1 MEKLGFPGAKTHP
14 VSGDTGETLEHPSLE
29 TSLVVEKPFIS
40 NRQYVL
46 LSPPLE
52 NRQCYLNKLF
62 PEKLLK
68 VTAGAP
74 GQLSSPRSRTET
86 KLLER
91 EKLPLSPAVGAIP
104 LRFLLSPQ
112 PSQGLPCLFLHL
124 PSFAKPFPCLHMS
137 CRHWSALG
145 LSKIP
150 SDIPL
155 PPSSDSLCGFPQP
168 PAFLVLLH
176 PPLP

>member
-1 MEKLGFPGAKTHP
+1 MEKLSFPGAKIHP
-14 VSGDTGETLEHPSLE
+14 VSGDTGETLEYSSLE

-46 LSPPLE
+46 LSPPLK

-91 EKLPLSPAVGAIP
+91 EELPFSAAVSATP

-112 PSQGLPCLFLHL
+112 PPHRAPCLFYHL
-124 PSFAKPFPCLHMS
+124 LSFAKHFH
-137 CRHWSALG
+137 
-145 LSKIP
+145 
-150 SDIPL
+150 
-155 PPSSDSLCGFPQP
+155 
-168 PAFLVLLH
+168 VYT
-176 PPLP
+176 

>member
-1 MEKLGFPGAKTHP
+1 MCGEKLGFPDAKIHP
-14 VSGDTGETLEHPSLE
+14 VSGDTGETLEYPSLE

-40 NRQYVL
+40 NRQSVL
-46 LSPPLE
+46 LSSPLK

-74 GQLSSPRSRTET
+74 GQLSSPRSQTET

-91 EKLPLSPAVGAIP
+91 EKLPFIPAVGAIP

-112 PSQGLPCLFLHL
+112 LPQCAPCLFYHL
-124 PSFAKPFPCLHMS
+124 LSFAKPFPCLHTS
-137 CRHWSALG
+137 CRS
-145 LSKIP
+145 
-150 SDIPL
+150 PL
-155 PPSSDSLCGFPQP
+155 CSGFVQNPP
-168 PAFLVLLH
+168 
-176 PPLP
+176 